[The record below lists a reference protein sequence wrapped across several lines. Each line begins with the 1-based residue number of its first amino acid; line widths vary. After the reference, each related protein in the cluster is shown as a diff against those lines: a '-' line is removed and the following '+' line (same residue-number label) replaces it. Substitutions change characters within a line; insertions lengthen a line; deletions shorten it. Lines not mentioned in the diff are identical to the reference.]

1 MDSPPRRVGLLVPS
15 SNTVMEPD
23 LSRALPADV
32 TLHTGRMLL
41 DEVTP
46 DGERRML
53 DEATLPAARALGTA
67 EPHLTVFGCTSA
79 GALRGLDADAEMTAR
94 IAAATDA
101 PTVSVIM
108 AVRDRRRALGVRRLA
123 VATPYTADLTG
134 RVTAALDDMVDVV
147 AVAHL
152 GQTDNRR
159 IGDTSPADITA
170 FVRDELEGTGADA
183 VFISCTNFRAVEALD
198 DLRDVLGVPVTSSN
212 DATVH
217 AVRERLAVAV

>member
-1 MDSPPRRVGLLVPS
+1 MDSPLRRVGLLVPS

-23 LSRALPADV
+23 LRRCLPADV

-53 DEATLPAARALGTA
+53 DEAVMPAARALGTA

-94 IAAATDA
+94 IAAVTGA
-101 PTVSVIM
+101 PTVSVIT
-108 AVRDRRRALGVRRLA
+108 AVRDRLRALGVQRLA
-123 VATPYTADLTG
+123 VATPYTAALTG
-134 RVTAALDDMVDVV
+134 RITAALDDMVDVV

-152 GQTDNRR
+152 GLTDNRR
-159 IGDTSPADITA
+159 IGDTSPADILA
-170 FVRDELEGTGADA
+170 FVRDELGGTDADA
-183 VFISCTNFRAVEALD
+183 VFISCTNLRAIEALD
-198 DLRDVLGVPVTSSN
+198 AVRDALDVPVTSSN
-212 DATVH
+212 DATVR
-217 AVRERLAVAV
+217 AVGERLAVAV